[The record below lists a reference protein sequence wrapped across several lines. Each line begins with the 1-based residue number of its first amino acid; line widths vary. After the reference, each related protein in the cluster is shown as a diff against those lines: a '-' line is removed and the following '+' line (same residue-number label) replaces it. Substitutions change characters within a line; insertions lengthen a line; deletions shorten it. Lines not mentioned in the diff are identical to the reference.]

1 MRLQKEQG
9 EKDLAETEALLAE
22 LAEALGKLR
31 ADMKVKKDELD
42 ELERVSGEMTRKLK
56 AAS

>member
-42 ELERVSGEMTRKLK
+42 ELERVSAEMTRKLK

>member
-22 LAEALGKLR
+22 LAEALGRLR

-42 ELERVSGEMTRKLK
+42 ELERVSAEMTRKLN

>member
-31 ADMKVKKDELD
+31 AEMKVKKDELD
-42 ELERVSGEMTRKLK
+42 ELERVSAEMTRKLN

>member
-9 EKDLAETEALLAE
+9 EKELAETEALLAE

-31 ADMKVKKDELD
+31 ADMKIKKDELD
-42 ELERVSGEMTRKLK
+42 ELERVSAVMARKLK